1 MPLFFQVSH
10 FSTSPKYF
18 SPKFYDEAIDA
29 IQDIKVK
36 QTKTKQTSLFPFTF
50 LLAKHC
56 NHNFIPNENIIRK
69 KH

>member
-36 QTKTKQTSLFPFTF
+36 QTKTKTNKF
-50 LLAKHC
+50 LPKLHFC
-56 NHNFIPNENIIRK
+56 
-69 KH
+69 